1 MTSTTHDASTARQ
14 YITDAIEEARG
25 YGDDLHDALNEAIDN
40 LCIYYADVIGI
51 WSDIPALQPEDAE
64 PSTDIIALMSVC
76 IYEWAH
82 GEFWQDV
89 AE

>member
-1 MTSTTHDASTARQ
+1 MTHNAYSARQ